1 MKRVAGVLL
10 GLLLLLIVQPARAQ
24 TTSPASPA
32 SPERPFADWAAVV
45 VAGDWHAHS
54 GGPTEA
60 FDNARRDVSQTLVTL
75 GFSPDAIRQYS
86 VRPKRYPAVRPG
98 KTELHGIY
106 EGLSGLAARHK
117 AGCLVYISSHGAPE
131 GAVLDNAIL
140 PPPLLAA
147 LIDEVCPARPSIVV
161 ISACFSGV
169 FVPPLEKDYR
179 MVLTAARADRT
190 SFGCSEDDKYPYFD
204 DCFLSSAPTAHDF
217 AALGR
222 AVQACVARKERQTG
236 AEPPSEPQL
245 WIGPTLRPLLPL
257 YAFPHALLA
266 PGPPTAR

>member
-1 MKRVAGVLL
+1 MKHAASLVL
-10 GLLLLLIVQPARAQ
+10 GLLVMLFACPVPAQAPVAP
-24 TTSPASPA
+24 SKAAFS
-32 SPERPFADWAAVV
+32 DWAAVV

-169 FVPPLEKDYR
+169 FVPPLQKDDR

-190 SFGCSEDDKYPYFD
+190 SFGCSESDKYPYFD

-217 AALGR
+217 AALGQ